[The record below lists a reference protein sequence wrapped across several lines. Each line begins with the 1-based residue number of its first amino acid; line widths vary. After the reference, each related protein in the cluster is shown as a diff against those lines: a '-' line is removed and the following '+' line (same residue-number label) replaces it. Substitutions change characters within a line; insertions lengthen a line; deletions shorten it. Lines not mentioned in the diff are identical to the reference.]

1 MTLDLSS
8 SIDFLE
14 VFIKSYLILM
24 TGGMILFR
32 FSNNDK
38 IYTMGEITDIIAPVA
53 RKYGVERIYVF
64 GSYAKGTA
72 DKYSD
77 VDFLIYPGQVK
88 GLRYGELYTDLSEA
102 LEKGIDIVSNKVDDN
117 FMDSI
122 RNHMVLV
129 YAA

>member
-1 MTLDLSS
+1 MSLSFG
-8 SIDFLE
+8 ILE
-14 VFIKSYLILM
+14 VFIKNDIILSA
-24 TGGMILFR
+24 GGKIVFR
-32 FSNNDK
+32 FQKNEK
-38 IYTMGEITDIIAPVA
+38 IYTMEEITDIVAPVA
-53 RKYGVERIYVF
+53 RRYGVERIYVF

-72 DKYSD
+72 DEYSD

-102 LEKGIDIVSNKVDDN
+102 LEKGIDIVSNKVDDD
-117 FMDSI
+117 FKESI

>member
-1 MTLDLSS
+1 M
-8 SIDFLE
+8 SIDILE
-14 VFIKSYLILM
+14 VFIKINHILT
-24 TGGMILFR
+24 TGGMIVFR
-32 FSNNDK
+32 FHKSDK
-38 IYTMGEITDIIAPVA
+38 IYTMDEITDIVAPVA
-53 RKYGVERIYVF
+53 RRYGVERIYVF

-72 DKYSD
+72 DEFSD
-77 VDFLIYPGQVK
+77 VDFLIYPGQVR

-102 LEKGIDIVSNKVDDN
+102 LKKGIDIVSNKVDED

>member
-1 MTLDLSS
+1 MS
-8 SIDFLE
+8 
-14 VFIKSYLILM
+14 
-24 TGGMILFR
+24 R
-32 FSNNDK
+32 FQKNEK
-38 IYTMGEITDIIAPVA
+38 IYTMEEITDIVAPVA
-53 RKYGVERIYVF
+53 RRYGVERIYVF

-72 DKYSD
+72 DEYSD

-102 LEKGIDIVSNKVDDN
+102 LEKGIDIVSNKVDDD
-117 FMDSI
+117 FKESI

>member
-1 MTLDLSS
+1 MPM
-8 SIDFLE
+8 SIDILE
-14 VFIKSYLILM
+14 VFIKNNHILT
-24 TGGMILFR
+24 TGGMIVFR
-32 FSNNDK
+32 FHKSDK
-38 IYTMGEITDIIAPVA
+38 IYTMDEITDIVAPVA
-53 RKYGVERIYVF
+53 RRYGVERIYVF

-72 DKYSD
+72 DEFSD
-77 VDFLIYPGQVK
+77 VDFLIYPGQVR

-102 LEKGIDIVSNKVDDN
+102 LEKGIDIVSNKVDDD

>member
-1 MTLDLSS
+1 MPM
-8 SIDFLE
+8 SIDILE
-14 VFIKSYLILM
+14 VFIKNNHILT
-24 TGGMILFR
+24 TGGMIVFR
-32 FSNNDK
+32 FHKSDK
-38 IYTMGEITDIIAPVA
+38 IYTMDEITDIVAPVA
-53 RKYGVERIYVF
+53 RRYGVERIYVF

-72 DKYSD
+72 DEYSD
-77 VDFLIYPGQVK
+77 VDFLIYPGQVR

-102 LEKGIDIVSNKVDDN
+102 LEKGIDIVSNKVDED

>member
-1 MTLDLSS
+1 
-8 SIDFLE
+8 
-14 VFIKSYLILM
+14 M

-38 IYTMGEITDIIAPVA
+38 IYTMEEITDIIAPVA

>member
-1 MTLDLSS
+1 
-8 SIDFLE
+8 
-14 VFIKSYLILM
+14 
-24 TGGMILFR
+24 MILFR

>member
-1 MTLDLSS
+1 
-8 SIDFLE
+8 
-14 VFIKSYLILM
+14 
-24 TGGMILFR
+24 MIVFR
-32 FSNNDK
+32 FQKNDK
-38 IYTMGEITDIIAPVA
+38 IYTMDEITDIVAPVA
-53 RKYGVERIYVF
+53 RRYGVEKIYVF

-72 DKYSD
+72 DEYSD
-77 VDFLIYPGQVK
+77 VDFLIYPGQVR

-102 LEKGIDIVSNKVDDN
+102 LEKGIDIVSNKVDED

>member
-1 MTLDLSS
+1 MLSFG
-8 SIDFLE
+8 ILE
-14 VFIKSYLILM
+14 VFIKNDIILSV
-24 TGGMILFR
+24 GGKIVSR
-32 FSNNDK
+32 FQKNEK
-38 IYTMGEITDIIAPVA
+38 IYTMEEITDIVAPVA
-53 RKYGVERIYVF
+53 RRYGVERIYVF

-72 DKYSD
+72 DEYSD

-102 LEKGIDIVSNKVDDN
+102 LEKGIDIVSNKVDVD
-117 FMDSI
+117 FKESI

>member
-1 MTLDLSS
+1 
-8 SIDFLE
+8 
-14 VFIKSYLILM
+14 
-24 TGGMILFR
+24 MILFR

-38 IYTMGEITDIIAPVA
+38 IYTMEEITDIIAPVA

>member
-1 MTLDLSS
+1 M
-8 SIDFLE
+8 
-14 VFIKSYLILM
+14 
-24 TGGMILFR
+24 FR
-32 FSNNDK
+32 FQKNDK
-38 IYTMGEITDIIAPVA
+38 IYTMDEITDIVAPVA
-53 RKYGVERIYVF
+53 RRYGVERIYVF

-72 DKYSD
+72 DEHSD
-77 VDFLIYPGQVK
+77 VDFLIYPGQVR

-102 LEKGIDIVSNKVDDN
+102 LEKGIDIVSNKVDED

>member
-1 MTLDLSS
+1 M
-8 SIDFLE
+8 SIDILE
-14 VFIKSYLILM
+14 VFIKNNHILT
-24 TGGMILFR
+24 TGGMIVFR
-32 FSNNDK
+32 FHKSDK
-38 IYTMGEITDIIAPVA
+38 IYTMDEITDIVAPVA
-53 RKYGVERIYVF
+53 RRYGVERIYVF

-72 DKYSD
+72 DEFSD
-77 VDFLIYPGQVK
+77 VDFLIYPGQVR

-102 LEKGIDIVSNKVDDN
+102 LEKGIDIVSNKVDED

>member
-1 MTLDLSS
+1 MSI
-8 SIDFLE
+8 SIDILE
-14 VFIKSYLILM
+14 VFIKNNHMLT
-24 TGGMILFR
+24 TGGMNVFR
-32 FSNNDK
+32 FHKSDK
-38 IYTMGEITDIIAPVA
+38 IYTMGEITDIVAPVA
-53 RKYGVERIYVF
+53 RRYGVERIYVF

-72 DKYSD
+72 DEFSD
-77 VDFLIYPGQVK
+77 VDFLIYPGQVR

-102 LEKGIDIVSNKVDDN
+102 LEKGIDIVSNKVDEY

>member
-1 MTLDLSS
+1 
-8 SIDFLE
+8 
-14 VFIKSYLILM
+14 
-24 TGGMILFR
+24 MIVFR
-32 FSNNDK
+32 FHKSDK
-38 IYTMGEITDIIAPVA
+38 IYTMDEITDIVAPVA
-53 RKYGVERIYVF
+53 RRYGVERIYVF

-72 DKYSD
+72 DESSD
-77 VDFLIYPGQVK
+77 VDFLIYPGQVR

-102 LEKGIDIVSNKVDDN
+102 LEKGIDIVSNKVDEY

>member
-1 MTLDLSS
+1 MTK
-8 SIDFLE
+8 IE
-14 VFIKSYLILM
+14 EFIKNDIILSA
-24 TGGMILFR
+24 GGKIVFR
-32 FSNNDK
+32 FQKNEK
-38 IYTMGEITDIIAPVA
+38 IYTMEEITDIVAPVA
-53 RKYGVERIYVF
+53 RRYGVERIYVF

-72 DKYSD
+72 DEYSD

-102 LEKGIDIVSNKVDDN
+102 LEKGIDIVSNKVDDD
-117 FMDSI
+117 FKESI

>member
-1 MTLDLSS
+1 MLSFG
-8 SIDFLE
+8 ILE
-14 VFIKSYLILM
+14 VFIKNDIILSV
-24 TGGMILFR
+24 GGKIVSR
-32 FSNNDK
+32 FQKNEK
-38 IYTMGEITDIIAPVA
+38 IYTMEEITDIVAPVA
-53 RKYGVERIYVF
+53 RRYGVERIYVF

-72 DKYSD
+72 DEYSD

-102 LEKGIDIVSNKVDDN
+102 LEKGIDIVSNKVDDD
-117 FMDSI
+117 FKESI

>member
-1 MTLDLSS
+1 
-8 SIDFLE
+8 
-14 VFIKSYLILM
+14 M
-24 TGGMILFR
+24 TGGVILFR

-38 IYTMGEITDIIAPVA
+38 IYTMEEITDIIAPVA

-129 YAA
+129 YAD